1 MSTTA
6 DIDTALRV
14 VVSPSQSSYFAGEPL
29 QVTITI
35 TNTRS
40 ASEPTSLPSLSAARQ
55 AHKRSAHSVSS
66 APLAQPPTSPG
77 LLRSTSSVAVPSSS
91 KLVNGTGPKNIIL
104 RKGLVGL
111 RGAPEGADHL
121 PLEIKE
127 GRKRM
132 LGKSLSVDILPS
144 QLGEQLKSDDAKGKA
159 PQRLGES
166 ISPYA
171 STNLTVLQQS
181 PRPRAS
187 PPHSHAHP
195 VLHPIRHSPH
205 TILTP
210 VNPPYSRSR
219 HNPRPPHLP
228 ITQPIPPPLRI
239 RHNHRQSHNQ
249 PPRPLRHSP
258 CP

>member
-1 MSTTA
+1 MA

-40 ASEPTSLPSLSAARQ
+40 ATEPTPLPSLSAPRH

-66 APLAQPPTSPG
+66 APLARPPTSPG
-77 LLRSTSSVAVPSSS
+77 LLRSTSSAAVSSPS
-91 KLVNGTGPKNIIL
+91 KLSNGSGPKNVE

-111 RGAPEGADHL
+111 RSAPIGADHL
-121 PLEIKE
+121 PLEIKD

-144 QLGEQLKSDDAKGKA
+144 QLEEHLKADDPKGKA

-166 ISPYA
+166 SLSPHIHIHA
-171 STNLTVLQQS
+171 KAEREIITQS
-181 PRPRAS
+181 LPPPAS
-187 PPHSHAHP
+187 PPHSHAHL
-195 VLHPIRHSPH
+195 VLPPIF
-205 TILTP
+205 
-210 VNPPYSRSR
+210 PY
-219 HNPRPPHLP
+219 P
-228 ITQPIPPPLRI
+228 
-239 RHNHRQSHNQ
+239 
-249 PPRPLRHSP
+249 
-258 CP
+258 